1 MACAVVTISRTLGA
15 GGEEIGFAAASELG
29 FRYADEEIIVRA
41 AEKAGVS
48 PETVAAVEHTPG
60 LVTRILDAMARTPPD
75 AAGYGVYPPATGES
89 RDAYQGLIERVVRE
103 TATEGGVVIVAH
115 AASVPLAGIGG
126 LLRAFVTAPRE
137 ARIARLVRDAGMAEA
152 PARKAIEESDRQRRD
167 YLRRF
172 YDVRQ
177 ELPTHYDLV
186 LNTDVLTI
194 PAAAQIMVAA
204 AKSI

>member
-29 FRYADEEIIVRA
+29 FRYADEEIIVHA

-48 PETVAAVEHTPG
+48 TETVAAVEHTPT

-115 AASVPLAGIGG
+115 AASVPLAGTGG

-137 ARIARLVRDAGMAEA
+137 ARIACLVREGTTEA
-152 PARKAIEESDRQRRD
+152 QARKAVEESDRQRRE

-172 YDVRQ
+172 YDVRE

-186 LNTDVLTI
+186 LNTEVFSI
-194 PAAAQIMVAA
+194 PAAAKLLAGAA
-204 AKSI
+204 RSI